1 MPKVPTYDGPQV
13 QEQATRGGYQE
24 NIDVS
29 RGARALA
36 SGLNDAAQVVDRVV
50 VRDAETAANTADTAI
65 AAGWLQWDAENRK
78 KYQGANA
85 EGYSAAATEWWG
97 KAAQT
102 YGEKL
107 DPMSKALVS
116 KSLTRRQLSSMGQ
129 VSQFVETEKEK
140 HADNTAAAN
149 IDTTI
154 QFGVSSGDVAGASA
168 RVRELSAQVGARKG
182 WTTEQVQTETLKNLS
197 ALHTAQIAK
206 LVELPGGAVAAEAYY
221 QANKAEIGFAQQPKV
236 EQVLKAEVDNQFAT
250 QTAAEV
256 AALPLGEQLAVAGK
270 IEDPARREK
279 TIAQI
284 KNNYA
289 LVKEVQAEQEKK
301 FADTAWQLVGQGRR
315 VPEAILASMD
325 GKERVQLQEH
335 LRAKAERGPV
345 APKTDPKDHA
355 RLVDMMLNDPEA
367 FKKERIAAAKLSPTD
382 LEQFAVKQQALRAG
396 TGEKQDTM
404 LTDDQRVS
412 GALTASGIDAKKKP
426 ELAYNVRSEID
437 RRVRAESSAK
447 GGKMLTGDEKQRIV
461 DSVLLDKVYVNEW
474 GSDPQKPLSTVTPDE
489 LGKAYV
495 LVDNKRVPLSTVPLV
510 DRSEI
515 IRARR
520 ARGLPVSEQAI
531 VETYLKA
538 NKNPEGKY

>member
-1 MPKVPTYDGPQV
+1 MPVVPTYNGPQV
-13 QEQATRGGYQE
+13 REQATQGGYQQ

-29 RGARALA
+29 KGARALA
-36 SGLNDAAQVVDRVV
+36 AGLGDVAEVADQAYTRQ
-50 VRDAETAANTADTAI
+50 AETTANTADLEIST
-65 AAGWLQWDAENRK
+65 GWLKWDAENRK

-85 EGYSAAATEWWG
+85 DGYSAAATEWWG
-97 KAAQT
+97 KTAKD
-102 YGEKL
+102 YSEKL
-107 DPMSKALVS
+107 DPMAKAMVG
-116 KSLTRRQLSSMGQ
+116 KSLARRQAASLGQ
-129 VSQFVETEKEK
+129 VTQFVEGEKEK

-221 QANKAEIGFAQQPKV
+221 QANKTEIGFAQQPKV

-335 LRAKAERGPV
+335 LRAKAERV
-345 APKTDPKDHA
+345 ASGGGAVKTDYKLYTELRE
-355 RLVDMMLNDPEA
+355 RLAAGENINLAAYTE
-367 FKKERIAAAKLSPTD
+367 KIAGSQ
-382 LEQFAVKQQALRAG
+382 LEQLLDIK
-396 TGEKQDTM
+396 
-404 LTDDQRVS
+404 
-412 GALTASGIDAKKKP
+412 DA
-426 ELAYNVRSEID
+426 R
-437 RRVRAESSAK
+437 AK
-447 GGKMLTGDEKQRIV
+447 GGGKAPEARTQEQQLASFIAPLELKGEARGRFESAFGDAVSEHINAKGKAPDYEERKKILDRLTLEGTVEKNWWP
-461 DSVLLDKVYVNEW
+461 DDT
-474 GSDPQKPLSTVTPDE
+474 KPRWQMTPDE
-489 LGKAYV
+489 AAKAKFPGDNFITGQVYKDAKGNRAKYLGSDKWE
-495 LVDNKRVPLSTVPLV
+495 TV
-510 DRSEI
+510 
-515 IRARR
+515 
-520 ARGLPVSEQAI
+520 Q
-531 VETYLKA
+531 
-538 NKNPEGKY
+538 

>member
-13 QEQATRGGYQE
+13 QEQATQGGYQQ
-24 NIDVS
+24 NIDVTQ
-29 RGARALA
+29 GARALA
-36 SGLNDAAQVVDRVV
+36 RGLGDVAQVVDRTVQ
-50 VRDAETAANTADTAI
+50 RDAETAANTADTAI

-78 KYQGANA
+78 KYQGENA
-85 EGYSAAATEWWG
+85 DGYTPAAAEWWG
-97 KAAQT
+97 KASQT

-107 DPMSKALVS
+107 DPMAKGLVG
-116 KSLTRRQLSSMGQ
+116 KSLARRQLSSMGQ

-149 IDTTI
+149 INTTI
-154 QFGVSSGDVAGASA
+154 QFGVSSGDVAGASQ
-168 RVRELSAQVGARKG
+168 RVRELSAQVGGRKG

-221 QANKAEIGFAQQPKV
+221 QANKTEIGFAQQPKV

-256 AALPLGEQLAVAGK
+256 AALPLGEQLAKAGEIK
-270 IEDPARREK
+270 DPARREK

-284 KNNYA
+284 KNNHA
-289 LVKEVQAEQEKK
+289 LVKEMQAEQEKK
-301 FADTAWQLVGQGRR
+301 FSDTAWQLVGQGKR

-335 LRAKAERGPV
+335 LRAKAERGSAV
-345 APKTDPKDHA
+345 PKTDPKDHA

-382 LEQFAVKQQALRAG
+382 LEQFATKQQALRAG
-396 TGEKQDTM
+396 TEKQDTF
-404 LTDDQRVS
+404 LSDAQVLN
-412 GALTASGIDAKKKP
+412 GELVKSGIDPNKKP
-426 ELAYNVRSEID
+426 ELAYAVGSEIN

-447 GGKMLTGDEKQRIV
+447 GGKNLTGDEKQRVI
-461 DSVLLDKVYVNEW
+461 DSVLMDKVYVDEW
-474 GSDPQKPLSTVTPDE
+474 GSDPQKPLSLLKPEE
-489 LGKAYV
+489 LDKAYV
-495 LVDNKRVPLSTVPLV
+495 NVDGKRVTLSTVPMT
-510 DRSEI
+510 DRAEI

-520 ARGLPVSEQAI
+520 ARGLSITEQAI
-531 VETYLKA
+531 VETYIKA
-538 NKNPEGKY
+538 KKPEGKY